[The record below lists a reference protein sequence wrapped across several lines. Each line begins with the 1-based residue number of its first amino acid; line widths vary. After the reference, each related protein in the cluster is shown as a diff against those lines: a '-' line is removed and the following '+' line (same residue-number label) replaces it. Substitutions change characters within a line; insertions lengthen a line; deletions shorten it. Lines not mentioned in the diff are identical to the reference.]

1 MDIVNVQQSMFT
13 VITAKESEHS
23 VVYGK
28 YVTYLYIYIFIILSL
43 NKLRDFSL
51 VMHNDVHE
59 SKSRSKLVASY
70 HVCFNTPGAFS

>member
-1 MDIVNVQQSMFT
+1 MFT

-28 YVTYLYIYIFIILSL
+28 YVTHLYIYIFIILSL

-51 VMHNDVHE
+51 VMHNNVHE